1 MTDPQARLT
10 AALAGR
16 YRVERELGRGGMATV
31 YLARDLRHNRG
42 VAVKVLRPDIAGA
55 IGADRFL
62 REIEIAA
69 QLSHPHILPLYD
81 SGEADG
87 LLYYVMPFVEGE
99 SLRDRLEREGQLP
112 LEDALQ
118 ITREVADGLAYAH
131 GRGLVHR
138 DIKPENILI
147 TGGHAVIADFGI
159 AKAVTEAAG
168 GRMTATGLAVGTP
181 AYMSPEQWAGS
192 TTLDGRSDLYSL
204 GCMLYELLVGES
216 PYAGTTPQVILA
228 RQSLEAIPSVRL
240 VRPAVRPGVEAAI
253 VKALAKVP
261 ADRFASTLE
270 FAAALTAPDTPRSS
284 AAPAPAPRPWRLPA
298 PRLLAGLG
306 LAAALAV
313 GGYVAFARLQS
324 GGSQGSRTRLAVLPF
339 ENLGRGDDE
348 YFSDGITEE
357 ITGRLATIDR
367 VSVIARTSAMQY
379 KKASMPVKKIGAEL
393 GVAYVIEGSV
403 RWDKSGPG
411 LGRVLVSAR
420 LIKVSD
426 GSTVWSSPQY
436 NVQLSDVFTVQSSI
450 AQQVAEALNVALLE
464 PERQRL
470 AARPTDNVEAYDYY
484 LRGNSYYNRSWE
496 RPDVETALQMYQRAV
511 QLDRRFALAFAQIGR
526 TNAWLYRLGYDVSEE
541 RLRASKTAVD
551 SALTLNQDLPEA
563 HIALGLYYYWGRKDY
578 DHAIPQLMHARD
590 LQPGNAL
597 VYQNIGNVLR
607 RQGRF
612 DEAIA
617 NYQRAAELD
626 PRSYVIPFNIG
637 ETYLYTRRYAPAE
650 REFDRVLSLAP
661 DFLDVYLNKAA
672 LSIHRDGNVAAARQT
687 LERAAQQIPPTRWR
701 PIWGFW
707 FLGFSRIVYDNRDL
721 IGRLAPGALGLDTA
735 AYYGAKAEVYE
746 RLGQSDRARACYDS
760 ARSMLETL
768 GRRFPD
774 QAWIPAELGIV
785 YAALHLP
792 AEALRA
798 ARQATEIESV
808 AHDAFDGP
816 AWLVNLAYVQLRLGQ
831 PDSAIE
837 RLGQALAIP
846 SRVSPNWLR
855 LDPAWAPLR
864 GDPRFQR
871 LVEGKRPASLTGT
884 PGP

>member
-496 RPDVETALQMYQRAV
+496 RPDVETALQMYQRA
-511 QLDRRFALAFAQIGR
+511 AQ
-526 TNAWLYRLGYDVSEE
+526 
-541 RLRASKTAVD
+541 
-551 SALTLNQDLPEA
+551 
-563 HIALGLYYYWGRKDY
+563 
-578 DHAIPQLMHARD
+578 
-590 LQPGNAL
+590 
-597 VYQNIGNVLR
+597 
-607 RQGRF
+607 
-612 DEAIA
+612 
-617 NYQRAAELD
+617 LD

-774 QAWIPAELGIV
+774 QAWIPAEL
-785 YAALHLP
+785 A
-792 AEALRA
+792 
-798 ARQATEIESV
+798 
-808 AHDAFDGP
+808 
-816 AWLVNLAYVQLRLGQ
+816 
-831 PDSAIE
+831 
-837 RLGQALAIP
+837 
-846 SRVSPNWLR
+846 
-855 LDPAWAPLR
+855 
-864 GDPRFQR
+864 
-871 LVEGKRPASLTGT
+871 
-884 PGP
+884 